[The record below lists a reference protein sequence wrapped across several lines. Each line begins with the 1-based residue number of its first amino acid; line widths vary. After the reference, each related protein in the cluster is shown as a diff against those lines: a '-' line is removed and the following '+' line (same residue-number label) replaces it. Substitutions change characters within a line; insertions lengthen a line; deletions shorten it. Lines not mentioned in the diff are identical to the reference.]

1 MIPPLCILA
10 FHKGTILS
18 SLVELHQY
26 KYHVC
31 WEQDKV
37 WLRGS
42 NYVSL
47 GWLVS
52 RLTAHQHAVPQPE
65 YWYHHYSR
73 WFECKWGKICKNCRE
88 KDVWTVY
95 WELHYMELRSIIWIL
110 IQYTF
115 TSFLLYNIT
124 LFSKYNKESTIEIN
138 ECSEDVKVNWQ
149 HYAQYK
155 FGAKYHYMHC
165 YCHDFTNLEIIFA
178 GTPQYSMFT
187 TCTDQYRAFR
197 TVSELQETSQYI
209 YSPLLQTW
217 QVLHLAM
224 KFVQPL

>member
-1 MIPPLCILA
+1 MTPPLCILA

-52 RLTAHQHAVPQPE
+52 RPAAHQHAVPQPE

-73 WFECKWGKICKNCRE
+73 WFECKWAKIRKNCRE
-88 KDVWTVY
+88 KDVWSVY

-124 LFSKYNKESTIEIN
+124 LFSKYNKESTLSAQKMLKLIGHIMHNIN
-138 ECSEDVKVNWQ
+138 LDLS
-149 HYAQYK
+149 
-155 FGAKYHYMHC
+155 
-165 YCHDFTNLEIIFA
+165 TIICIVIVVTLQMLTLFLLVP
-178 GTPQYSMFT
+178 PQYCMFT
-187 TCTDQYRAFR
+187 TCTDQYRAFH

-209 YSPLLQTW
+209 YSLPLQTW
-217 QVLHLAM
+217 QALHLAM